1 MKVLLFNGSPH
12 QKGCTF
18 TALQEIAN
26 QLEQCGIESEILQI
40 GSMPFHGCMA
50 CGGCGKT
57 GKCVFGDKDGLNEI
71 AARCAEADGFVFG
84 SPVYYASANGNLIS
98 FMDRLFYAFGRNFAH
113 KPAAAIVSARRGGTT
128 AAFDQLNKYFTI
140 SQMPVVSS
148 TYWNMV
154 HGSRAEDVAHD
165 EEGLQTMRNIG
176 KNMAWLL
183 HCIEAGK
190 NTGIQPP
197 TPDRGNWTNFIR

>member
-71 AARCAEADGFVFG
+71 ATRCAEADGFVFG
-84 SPVYYASANGNLIS
+84 SPVYYASANGNLVS

-190 NTGIQPP
+190 NTGSQPP
-197 TPDRGNWTNFIR
+197 TPDRGSWTNFIR